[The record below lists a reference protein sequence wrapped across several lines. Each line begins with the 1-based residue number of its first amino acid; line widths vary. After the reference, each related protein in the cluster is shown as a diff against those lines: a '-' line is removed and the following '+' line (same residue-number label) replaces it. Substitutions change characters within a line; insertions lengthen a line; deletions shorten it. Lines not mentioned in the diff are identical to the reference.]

1 MLAMTILDKYD
12 EELKGDVS
20 MDAFT
25 VHDRQLVL
33 PAIKHKWVGRLM
45 RHKIKLNERKHTKKV
60 VREDLITRLRE
71 DAAVRLSQAALGNAV
86 DNHDSMRKLTME
98 IEEERIVIEYLEK
111 IEKILSSMT
120 FDIRNLTE
128 IMKLET
134 Q

>member
-1 MLAMTILDKYD
+1 MSLLAKYD

-20 MDAFT
+20 IDAFT
-25 VHDRQLVL
+25 VHDVQLKL

-45 RHKIKLNERKHTKKV
+45 RHKLELSNKKT
-60 VREDLITRLRE
+60 EKADLKNQLIVKLRE
-71 DAAVRLSQAALGNAV
+71 EADVKVSHTALAAAVDKHESIKKY
-86 DNHDSMRKLTME
+86 DDSIAEL
-98 IEEERIVIEYLEK
+98 RIVIEYLEK
-111 IEKILSSMT
+111 VEKILSSMT